1 MIKITKKEQKTPRR
15 YNTTTV
21 AFALGITEGA
31 VRGCFREDDRSLKD
45 GLTLEQVETVINRR
59 TRGPGIC
66 WKAVEEL
73 RDELRRIGYV
83 IEDVPYEEEEGLP
96 L

>member
-1 MIKITKKEQKTPRR
+1 MIRITKKATSGPRR
-15 YNTTTV
+15 YAVSTV

-31 VRGCFREDDRSLKD
+31 VRGCFREDDMSLKD
-45 GLTLEQVETVINRR
+45 GLTEEQVEMVINRR
-59 TRGPGIC
+59 TRGKGVD

-73 RDELRRIGYV
+73 RNALSRKYD